1 MKEWFKRIILA
12 SLLAIGFLFFS
23 NIYIIN
29 KSKDKLYTD
38 VDAIKHNKVGLLL
51 GTSKFISN
59 GNINY
64 YYKYRIEA
72 AVALYK
78 AGKIEVLIVSGDNG
92 TKEYDEPTQFKE
104 DLIANGIPEEKIYLD
119 YAGFRTL
126 DSVIRAKEIF
136 GKTSITIISQ
146 KFHNERAVFLANS
159 NTIEAV
165 GFNAKDVSQHYGFK
179 TNLREYFAKSKAV
192 VDILFNKQP
201 KFLGEPIQ
209 IP

>member
-1 MKEWFKRIILA
+1 MKKWFKRIMLV

-29 KSKDKLYTD
+29 KSKDKLYTN

-51 GTSKFISN
+51 GTSKFTSN

-104 DLIANGIPEEKIYLD
+104 DLVANGIPEEKIYLD

-136 GKTSITIISQ
+136 GQTSITIISQ

-159 NTIEAV
+159 NAIEAI

-192 VDILFNKQP
+192 IDILFNKQP

-209 IP
+209 IS